1 MHICRQLF
9 TNNSGLKR
17 HVSSAHQ
24 AFGAGLSRQPPPA
37 GTPVFSDPGPNV
49 TAGLADSPDLN
60 QTETDG
66 GSDESQDPSLA
77 QTEAD
82 GDQIG
87 GGHGGKGGKRVEIHS
102 LLDGTPCDLDGN
114 DLPPNTPPLPRPQ
127 ASVNNYS
134 PFTDRSEFELAD
146 FFYRKVQMSGGRI
159 DELMQLWGSR
169 DRDPP
174 FADHND
180 LYNCIDAIS
189 VGEIPWQTFSVS
201 YKGAR
206 SVNAAGEVPGW
217 MDAKYEVH
225 FWCPRTILQNQ
236 IGNPDFA
243 GEIDF
248 APKRVFGKGGKRQYC
263 DFMSGNWA
271 WNQADII
278 ATNDASTHGAT
289 FCPII
294 AGSDKTTVSVAT
306 GQNEYYPLYISNGL
320 VHNNVCR
327 AHRNA
332 VTLVAFLAVPK
343 TDPMVITEGSYM
355 VLGHT
360 SLIIQS
366 KSYFPV
372 WYKAGVQNVPS

>member
-1 MHICRQLF
+1 MPAQRRKQAYKPRVLPCTFKGCRQLF
-9 TNNSGLKR
+9 TNNSGLKH

-60 QTETDG
+60 QMETGG

-87 GGHGGKGGKRVEIHS
+87 GGHGKKRVEIHS
-102 LLDGTPCDLDGN
+102 LLDGMLASNSFYPKKSSTKTETTGTPCDLDGN
-114 DLPPNTPPLPRPQ
+114 DLPPNTPPLPQPQ
-127 ASVNNYS
+127 ASINDYS
-134 PFTDRSEFELAD
+134 PFTDQSEFELAD

-189 VGEIPWQTFSVS
+189 VGEIPWQMFSVS

-206 SVNAAGEVPGW
+206 SGNAAGEVPGW

-225 FWCPRTILQNQ
+225 FRCPCTILQNQ

-243 GEIDF
+243 GEINF
-248 APKRVFGKGGKRQYC
+248 APNVSLEREE
-263 DFMSGNWA
+263 SGN
-271 WNQADII
+271 
-278 ATNDASTHGAT
+278 TM
-289 FCPII
+289 
-294 AGSDKTTVSVAT
+294 
-306 GQNEYYPLYISNGL
+306 ISCQEIGL
-320 VHNNVCR
+320 GIKR
-327 AHRNA
+327 
-332 VTLVAFLAVPK
+332 
-343 TDPMVITEGSYM
+343 
-355 VLGHT
+355 
-360 SLIIQS
+360 
-366 KSYFPV
+366 
-372 WYKAGVQNVPS
+372 